1 MVRRSVLNAKE
12 NMSAE
17 ELIEKYS
24 DMIYRVAFS
33 RTQNVSDAQDITQ
46 DVFLK
51 YLKYTKAGNTFRDE
65 EHRKA
70 WLLKVAVNTGNT
82 FVTTAWFRHRAS
94 LDEVGEIAA
103 ENKEDKSEVY
113 EAVMDIPEK
122 YRVVI
127 HLFYYEELSIKE
139 ICNILNMSETAV
151 KSRLHRARE
160 LLREKLKGAQYEF

>member
-1 MVRRSVLNAKE
+1 MNANE
-12 NMSAE
+12 NLSAE

-24 DMIYRVAFS
+24 DMVYRVAFS
-33 RTQNVSDAQDITQ
+33 RTQNVDDAQDITQ

-94 LDEVGEIAA
+94 LEDAGEVAA
-103 ENKEDKSEVY
+103 ESKEDKNEVY
-113 EAVMDIPEK
+113 YAVMEMPEK
-122 YRVVI
+122 YRIVI

-139 ICNILNMSETAV
+139 ICGVLNLSETAV

-160 LLREKLKGAQYEF
+160 LLREKLKGAEYEF